1 MENPLIFLDDIPEYQ
16 GQEKEQLEPL
26 FLEIPLDLETPY

>member
-26 FLEIPLDLETPY
+26 FLEIPFSIESPQ